1 MFVESFDSQ
10 EDSQLCDGR
19 FALIVEAAGFGGG
32 GETGSGSNAMS
43 LVIRRVSACPLL
55 TFGSYRSMA
64 QEQRIVPL
72 VFFKREPG
80 QAVSTGNNA
89 AWICVCRRVLPLIG
103 RTGLVKGVAE
113 ATRVV
118 CPDCGRGYFVVP
130 DGYDQAAARE
140 VREV

>member
-1 MFVESFDSQ
+1 M
-10 EDSQLCDGR
+10 
-19 FALIVEAAGFGGG
+19 
-32 GETGSGSNAMS
+32 
-43 LVIRRVSACPLL
+43 P
-55 TFGSYRSMA
+55 

-72 VFFKREPG
+72 VLFKREPG
-80 QAVSTGNNA
+80 QAVSTGSNA

-103 RTGLVKGVAE
+103 RTGSLKGVAQ

-130 DGYDQAAARE
+130 DGDDQAAALE

>member
-1 MFVESFDSQ
+1 
-10 EDSQLCDGR
+10 
-19 FALIVEAAGFGGG
+19 
-32 GETGSGSNAMS
+32 
-43 LVIRRVSACPLL
+43 
-55 TFGSYRSMA
+55 MA

-72 VFFKREPG
+72 VLFKREPG

-103 RTGLVKGVAE
+103 GAGSVKGVAE
-113 ATRVV
+113 GTKVV

-130 DGYDQAAARE
+130 DGYDRAKALE